1 MKRLKVLN
9 LILGGLLVGSYFG
22 GYISTPIASAEGQ
35 HQGRT
40 TIREIL
46 QSNQERRDPYTVITE
61 VSSNSTETSYTA
73 EIGLLPKT
81 LEDNKT
87 LINCEW
93 IENTGIDGVTY
104 LETGDNL
111 YYAKVT
117 GSRVTTEFEGKQSA
131 WSPKIYIGEK
141 ELPLTSGPTI
151 VDDPYNTNYT
161 GNTIKWVYSE
171 RRGGFLGIGAHTQT
185 ITRYLRQ
192 IEGILQEFY
201 VLNSDPGGN
210 LRIDNWYNKES
221 GYTWASE
228 VYAYDADYQDIPIVG
243 GPEGKEIDKKDLKG
257 AKYPVTVDPA
267 NSFTSSS
274 QDGFTWYSGSNTDPW
289 STVRAY
295 PTAAGT
301 LAGMTVSYCGDSYE
315 NPWYSTWRSFLYF
328 STSSIGEGSTVTSAS
343 LAVRVQSSINY
354 GIIYISGGMPTYP
367 HSPLVVG
374 DHNYTYYSGS
384 YGTFANTVG
393 WKTVYLNPAGV
404 SAISKTGTT
413 KFILWGDDSYSG
425 STPTYN
431 KWAVIYTSEQGSD
444 YAPYLVVNYAIPVVA
459 PTMYTSA
466 ATSIDETSAVLN
478 GGVTSDGNADVAGRF
493 DYGTTTGYGYSTSW
507 QGGLR
512 TGSTYSGTVNG
523 LLQGTL
529 YYFESEGSNSA
540 GSSTIPS
547 TGVKTFLTKPST
559 PSILTITPGNTNN
572 SISWTK
578 GTGSTKTL
586 VRFKTTGYPTSIT
599 DGTEVYSSTG
609 TSVVHSSL
617 TNGIP
622 YYYSAWAIAE
632 GGGLTQYSTTS
643 IQSSGTPLLL
653 GAPSVT
659 TYSATNV
666 SQTGALLHGSLVSY
680 QGTATAD
687 VWFQYYTGAG
697 TWTDH
702 ETTPDTMTSPALG
715 AFSKSISGLTANTS
729 YHCRAAAVNSQGT
742 TYGSDIPFVTGSPSA
757 PTMSIV
763 YTGVTKTSAVLS
775 GYVVDDGGAPV
786 TVWFEWGYSPSYG
799 NVEGYG
805 TGYTT
810 STEPAIVNT
819 LADLPVGTTIYC
831 RVVGDS
837 GSGRIGY
844 SATSFATTSP
854 TAPTITTQEAS
865 TPGSSFATLRG
876 LVTGDGGVGCSVRF
890 AWGLNTSYGNYTSW
904 ETGKLENEVVSTLLT
919 GLSTGETYHYRAVVN
934 NSAGEAYGADKYFT
948 TIFNAPEDFSAI
960 ATGPTTI
967 AVKWSLAGDQ
977 VGVFAKEGSFPVDRL
992 DGEQIYFGPST
1003 GVSHSS
1009 LAPGSTYFYRAWAW
1023 SEGGSWSSSYS
1034 EDAATTPYT
1043 VAEVSPEGVSLGT
1056 LSMPAEYFQ
1065 TANGSA
1071 LSNWPGYD
1079 LVTQAASDSGIPAGS
1094 LWLIIGLVICAAV
1107 GIVVWSISSSMILVM
1122 IAMAVVIAI
1131 MSIMGLVPFWMV
1143 TVYLVLALCGGFLL
1157 KQSA

>member
-9 LILGGLLVGSYFG
+9 LILGGLLVGSYFSG
-22 GYISTPIASAEGQ
+22 FVSTPVAIAEGQ

-46 QSNQERRDPYTVITE
+46 QSNQERSNPYTVITE
-61 VSSNSTETSYTA
+61 INSTETETSYTA

-93 IENTGIDGVTY
+93 VENTGIDGVTY

-111 YYAKVT
+111 YYAKIT

-131 WSPKIYIGEK
+131 WSPKVYISDT
-141 ELPLTSGPTI
+141 ELKLTSGPTV

-161 GNTIKWVYSE
+161 GNTVEWVYSD
-171 RRGGFLGIGAHTQT
+171 RRGGFLGIGAHTVT
-185 ITRYLRQ
+185 VTRYVRQ
-192 IEGILQEFY
+192 IEGLLQEFY
-201 VLNSDPGGN
+201 VLDKDPGGN
-210 LRIDNWYNKES
+210 LRIDNWYGEEK
-221 GYTWASE
+221 GYTWSGD
-228 VYAYDADYQDIPIVG
+228 VFAYDANYNSIPIVG
-243 GPEGKEIDKKDLKG
+243 SESGKEIDKKDLKG
-257 AKYPVTVDPA
+257 AKYPVTIDPS

-274 QDGFTWYSGSNTDPW
+274 YDGFTWYGGETGESW
-289 STVRAY
+289 ATVRAHAAEGV
-295 PTAAGT
+295 AAG
-301 LAGMTVSYCGDSYE
+301 LTVSYVGDSYV
-315 NPWYSTWRSFLYF
+315 NPYYSTWRSFLYF
-328 STSSIGEGSTVTSAS
+328 DTSSIGEGSSVYSAS
-343 LAVRVQSSINY
+343 LTLRIQSASTGFVY
-354 GIIYISGGMPTYP
+354 LSGGMPTYP
-367 HSPLVVG
+367 HSPLVVA
-374 DHNYTYYSGS
+374 DHNYTYYSGAYTS
-384 YGTFANTVG
+384 LFQLSLVST
-393 WKTVYLNPAGV
+393 KTVYLNAAGL

-431 KWAVIYTSEQGSD
+431 KWAVIYTSEQGSG
-444 YAPYLVVNYAIPVVA
+444 YYPYLTVSYTLPVVA

-478 GGVTSDGNADVAGRF
+478 GGVTSDGGAAVSGRF
-493 DYGTTTGYGYSTSW
+493 DYGTTTGYGHSTSW
-507 QGGLR
+507 QGGLY
-512 TGSTYSGTVNG
+512 TGYTYSGTVNG

-540 GSSTIPS
+540 GGSTVPS
-547 TGVKTFLTKPST
+547 GGVLTFLTKPSIPGT
-559 PSILTITPGNTNN
+559 LTVTPGNTNN
-572 SISWTK
+572 SLSWTK
-578 GTGSTKTL
+578 GTGATKT
-586 VRFKTTGYPTSIT
+586 VVVFKTTGYPTSIA
-599 DGTEVYSSTG
+599 DGTIIYSSTG
-609 TSVVHSSL
+609 TSYVHPSL
-617 TNGIP
+617 TNGVT
-622 YYYSAWAIAE
+622 YYYSAWSLAE
-632 GGGLTQYSTTS
+632 GGGLSQYSTNKVTG
-643 IQSSGTPLLL
+643 SGIPYVL
-653 GAPSVT
+653 GKPVVT
-659 TYSATNV
+659 TYAATAVGTVTATLKGFLN
-666 SQTGALLHGSLVSY
+666 SLT
-680 QGTATAD
+680 GTASAD
-687 VWFQYYTGAG
+687 CWFQYYTGAG

-702 ETTPDTMTSPALG
+702 ETAPVTT
-715 AFSKSISGLTANTS
+715 LTAPGAVSKAVVALSAATL
-729 YHCRAAAVNSQGT
+729 YHCRIAALNSEGT
-742 TYGSDIPFVTGSPSA
+742 TYGADVTFNTSGPSA
-757 PTMSIV
+757 PTMSTQAASAV
-763 YTGVTKTSAVLS
+763 SKTSAILN
-775 GYVVDDGGAPV
+775 GKVDSDGGATV
-786 TVWFEWGYSPSYG
+786 TAWLEYGYSVSYG
-799 NVEGYG
+799 
-805 TGYTT
+805 T
-810 STEPAIVNT
+810 STSAVVGLSTSDT
-819 LADLPVGTTIYC
+819 LYVELTGLTIGTTYHY
-831 RVVGDS
+831 RVVGQNS
-837 GSGRIGY
+837 AGIGY
-844 SATSFATTSP
+844 GSDVTFATTSP
-854 TAPTITTQEAS
+854 TAPTITTQEAVS
-865 TPGSSFATLRG
+865 VGSSFATLRG

-904 ETGKLENEVVSTLLT
+904 ETGKLENDVVSTLLT
-919 GLSTGETYHYRAVVN
+919 GLSTGETYHYRAIVN

-948 TIFNAPEDFSAI
+948 TIFNAPEDFSAT

-1023 SEGGSWSSSYS
+1023 SEGGNWSSSYS

-1043 VAEVSPEGVSLGT
+1043 VTEVLPGT
-1056 LSMPAEYFQ
+1056 VGLNDPDMPSQYFQ

-1094 LWLIIGLVICAAV
+1094 LWLIIGLVLCAAI
-1107 GIVVWSISSSMILVM
+1107 GLVVWTISNSMILVM

-1143 TVYLVLALCGGFLL
+1143 MVYLVLALCGGFLL